1 MLKMKKFKEKLSPL
15 HSRFYW
21 VELILIAAWTL
32 LMCLYI
38 SPGSFRHAIGF
49 MLHNPLLSLLNLLPI
64 AVLLLVLYFCCGNAF
79 VSGGITNLIFGLLN
93 YVNLLK
99 VDGRDDPFVPADITL
114 LREALQATGEY
125 RLDMHFGIVA
135 IMLLSTAAMIFL
147 GVYLGKNRKHRPLT
161 RVVGAVLCIAVFVTC
176 FFTVYRDKELYA
188 SFPVTNPSNISGV
201 FNELGF
207 NYCFLYYMELYS
219 VDKPDGYSED
229 AVKGYLDDFTPSV
242 ADDAKQPQVLFIM
255 CEAFSD
261 LNDNEVFTYS
271 EEEHPLYG
279 YYEVIGSD
287 NCISGH
293 IVVPNF
299 GAGTANTEFDVI
311 TGMQTNLISQTSNSA
326 LRSFHK
332 GTPSM
337 AHTLASL
344 GYDTLFMHPGDNW
357 FYARDSAMS
366 FLGFDDKLFVDEL
379 GTAATFDDGFL
390 DALKAQLESR
400 TANGEK
406 LFTYATTIQN
416 HQAYNYSKYPNVDI
430 PKVQTSV
437 SLSAEA
443 EEYLSVYSYG
453 IKCSSDML
461 LELTEYL
468 NSLDEPYVL
477 VFFGDH
483 LPNLG
488 PDYLSYRELGLDIG
502 ENSTSEQI
510 LDSCSVPYLIW
521 GNDAYLDGS
530 TMAEECAS
538 LDLPADGRI
547 SACYLGA
554 TVMELI
560 GYGDA
565 DAFTS
570 FLCELRRE
578 LPVIK
583 NGIVCRAT
591 GEISNE
597 PTAAEQELI
606 NKLHCWQYYRMISEK
621 TS

>member
-1 MLKMKKFKEKLSPL
+1 MLKKKLSPL
-15 HSRFYW
+15 HSRFFW
-21 VELILIAAWTL
+21 VELMLIALWVL

-38 SPGSFRHAIGF
+38 EPGSFTYSLGF
-49 MLHNPLLSLLNLLPI
+49 MLHNPILFVLNILPI
-64 AVLLLVLYFCCGNAF
+64 ALLLLLLYFCCGNAF
-79 VSGGITNLIFGLLN
+79 ISGGVVNLIFGLLN

-99 VDGRDDPFVPADITL
+99 VDGRDDPFIPADITL

-135 IMLLSTAAMIFL
+135 LILLSTALFIFL
-147 GVYLGKNRKHRPLT
+147 GIALGKNRKHRRL
-161 RVVGAVLCIAVFVTC
+161 VKVIGIVLVLALFFTC
-176 FFTVYRDKELYA
+176 FFTVYRDKDLYA
-188 SFPVTNPSNISGV
+188 SFPVTSYSNVTAV

-207 NYCFLYYMELYS
+207 NYCFLYNMELYA
-219 VDKPDGYSED
+219 VDKPDNYSE
-229 AVKGYLDDFTPSV
+229 AEVKGYIDDFAATEPETETR
-242 ADDAKQPQVLFIM
+242 PQVLFIM

-279 YYEVIGSD
+279 YYKVIESA

-311 TGMQTNLISQTSNSA
+311 SGMQTNLISQTSNSA

-337 AHTLASL
+337 AHVLSQL
-344 GYDTLFMHPGDNW
+344 GYDTLFMHPGDSW
-357 FYARDSAMS
+357 FYNRDSAMS
-366 FLGFDDKLFVDEL
+366 FLGFDDKLFVEDL
-379 GTAATFDDGFL
+379 GTAATSDSGFL
-390 DALKAQLESR
+390 SSLKAQLESR

-416 HQAYNYSKYPNVDI
+416 HQAYNYSKYPSLDI

-443 EEYLSVYSYG
+443 EEYLSVYTYG
-453 IKCSSDML
+453 IRCSSDML

-502 ENSTSEQI
+502 VNNTPEQI
-510 LDSCSVPYLIW
+510 LESCSVPYLIW
-521 GNDAYLDGS
+521 GNDAYLNGDS
-530 TMAEECAS
+530 MESRCEALE
-538 LDLPADGRI
+538 LPSDGRI
-547 SACYLGA
+547 SACFLGA
-554 TVMELI
+554 AVMELLDYD
-560 GYGDA
+560 GLDA
-565 DAFTS
+565 YTS

-583 NGIVCRAT
+583 SGIVCRAD
-591 GEISNE
+591 GEISDSL
-597 PTAAEQELI
+597 TDLDTELI
-606 NKLHCWQYYRMISEK
+606 NKLNCWQYYRMISEK
-621 TS
+621 AS